1 MTTFLSGTMNSFNIF
16 LKRCTR
22 RDKSIVIV
30 GQSGVGKTSILYT
43 LKTGE
48 FPQVVAPTIGVMRN
62 VETIYRH
69 GYNITAWDL
78 GDFFPSNFWSQ
89 YYSSADGIIFVID
102 STAPHGWSD
111 YDGPPRI
118 YPHADTTWEGL
129 DFLLQKDKLDGVP
142 ILILANKQDLPNAMG
157 RDEIIKKLG
166 MHRWPWA
173 KWKLQLCSAH
183 TGAGLQEGFDWL
195 IQAGAPADIFERHRS
210 YVRATHGNI
219 GEVYLRAF
227 LSDILCLHSDVANG
241 WLSQRADFKG
251 IGEVR
256 AWVEQQNRIAMNI
269 PLIGARKTVNNIW
282 NTPKDIFIPLMR
294 TFLKRKDTPEDIFI
308 ASLEDSSFM
317 ATHQYD
323 QTTGREF
330 RFDHY
335 YQLRLIWL
343 YFRKYDSR
351 RESLEQIFKVFEQL
365 QGESYNLTLTYFWA
379 HMVHYSIYSQITQT
393 DDFKTF
399 LTINPCVTDSKLYL
413 QYYDEGVVN
422 SDDAKKEMILPKK
435 KILPSIMMKN
445 QGYGEKAKKAMS
457 DHEAKRSND
466 SEFIKAFESD
476 QLSGWGHEYFIRVIF
491 CYLNTL
497 PRKAALDKCFSEFER
512 VQGKGHHLTLT
523 FFWFTLV
530 ESKRAGFKAFAQL
543 WAKHKGELGN
553 ALLWRDYYNDEV
565 IDNPASAIE
574 MRLPDKKQNCSL
586 FKTIVVD
593 IKTVII

>member
-1 MTTFLSGTMNSFNIF
+1 MINEISSLTSFLSGTMHSFNIF
-16 LKRCTR
+16 LKRCTAR
-22 RDKSIVIV
+22 RGKRIVIV
-30 GQSGVGKTSILYT
+30 GQSGVGKTSILYKLNT
-43 LKTGE
+43 E
-48 FPQVVAPTIGVMRN
+48 EIPQVLMPINGFVN
-62 VETIYRH
+62 VKTIYRH
-69 GYNITAWDL
+69 GYNITAYDL
-78 GDFFPSNFWSQ
+78 GGFFPSNFWCQ
-89 YYSSADGIIFVID
+89 YYSGAEGIIFVID

-118 YPHADTTWEGL
+118 HPHADTTWEGL
-129 DFLLQKDKLDGVP
+129 DFLLQKDTLDEVP

-157 RDEIIKKLG
+157 RDEIIEKLG

-173 KWKLQLCSAH
+173 KWKLQLCSAT

-195 IQAGAPADIFERHRS
+195 IQAGTDIREIYGR
-210 YVRATHGNI
+210 YGRATHGNI

-269 PLIGARKTVNNIW
+269 PLIGVRKTLNSIW
-282 NTPKDIFIPLMR
+282 IMR
-294 TFLKRKDTPEDIFI
+294 KFLKRKDTPEDIFI

-317 ATHQYD
+317 ATHHFD

-399 LTINPCVTDSKLYL
+399 LTINPCVVDSKLYL
-413 QYYDEGVVN
+413 QYFDEGVAN

-435 KILPSIMMKN
+435 KILPSIIMKN

-457 DHEAKRSND
+457 DHEANRSND
-466 SEFIKAFESD
+466 LDFIKAFESD

-497 PRKAALDKCFSEFER
+497 PRKDALDKCFSEFER

-523 FFWFTLV
+523 YFWFTFV
-530 ESKRAGFKAFAQL
+530 ESKRAGFETFAQL
-543 WAKHKGELGN
+543 WSKHKGELGN